1 MLSARLAETIA
12 NFMDCP
18 VEMADDQE
26 LVKDQR
32 ALVSYS
38 LLVFAFKMILEKV
51 GLPKLFI
58 LLEEKIKKVVL
69 PSYVGASHVTATSVQ
84 LPKEVYSDTNK
95 ALMNSFASITVFNV
109 QNVVPFVN
117 NRIKPSQ

>member
-1 MLSARLAETIA
+1 M
-12 NFMDCP
+12 
-18 VEMADDQE
+18 Q
-26 LVKDQR
+26 
-32 ALVSYS
+32 
-38 LLVFAFKMILEKV
+38 ILEKV

-95 ALMNSFASITVFNV
+95 ALMNSFASITAFNV
-109 QNVVPFVN
+109 QNVSIDNSVMISCYYKLHTCICVY
-117 NRIKPSQ
+117 IYIYIYIYI

>member
-1 MLSARLAETIA
+1 M
-12 NFMDCP
+12 
-18 VEMADDQE
+18 Q
-26 LVKDQR
+26 
-32 ALVSYS
+32 
-38 LLVFAFKMILEKV
+38 ILEKV
-51 GLPKLFI
+51 RLPKLFI

>member
-1 MLSARLAETIA
+1 MKS
-12 NFMDCP
+12 F
-18 VEMADDQE
+18 
-26 LVKDQR
+26 
-32 ALVSYS
+32 
-38 LLVFAFKMILEKV
+38 
-51 GLPKLFI
+51 FI

-109 QNVVPFVN
+109 QNVSIDNSVM
-117 NRIKPSQ
+117 ISCY

>member
-1 MLSARLAETIA
+1 M
-12 NFMDCP
+12 
-18 VEMADDQE
+18 Q
-26 LVKDQR
+26 
-32 ALVSYS
+32 
-38 LLVFAFKMILEKV
+38 ILEKV

-95 ALMNSFASITVFNV
+95 ALMNSFASITAFNV
-109 QNVVPFVN
+109 QNVSIDNSVM
-117 NRIKPSQ
+117 ISCY